1 MANTISKI
9 ILFGAPNF
17 KEEWR
22 EAERYAEF
30 KEMGQ
35 KGFIEFALKNG
46 KVIQFSKIKSKG
58 LGNFDPNFDKLNPD
72 KKKRFF
78 KAFAGGKIEMSIFI
92 KWNSSQHEM
101 MAGNTRVSGLNML
114 GIDPPIWCID
124 MAVLGN
130 KY

>member
-1 MANTISKI
+1 MATVSKI
-9 ILFGAPNF
+9 ISFKSPNF
-17 KEEWR
+17 AEEWN
-22 EAERYAEF
+22 EAERYDEF
-30 KEMGQ
+30 KEMG
-35 KGFIEFALKNG
+35 KSGFISFAKKNG
-46 KVIQFSKIKSKG
+46 KVIKFSQIKNKG
-58 LGNFDPNFDKLNPD
+58 LGNFDPNFNRLLEA

-78 KAFAGGKIEMSIFI
+78 EAFSLGSVEMSIFI